1 MIFPDL
7 RERLCD
13 SCLAFVEA
21 EERRNPDYG
30 ILHPDL
36 CPRCQAKMLS
46 WVGDILS
53 QLEAAGA
60 PIPDLRNE

>member
-30 ILHPDL
+30 ILYPDL
-36 CPRCQAKMLS
+36 CPRCQLRM
-46 WVGDILS
+46 
-53 QLEAAGA
+53 EAWAEELWAMIG
-60 PIPDLRNE
+60 IEVEE